1 MKKVLAG
8 LAMLGMAAALCAA
21 QSDKK
26 SADVTRSISGMVTL
40 GDSTTPATGAIVFLK
55 NLKSL
60 EVRSF
65 ITKEKGEYHFSELS
79 PDIDYE
85 VHAESKSEKSPNR
98 TLSSFDSRKAAVM
111 NLKLPAGQKEPT
123 KK

>member
-55 NLKSL
+55 NLISL

-85 VHAESKSEKSPNR
+85 IHAESKSQKSPNR
-98 TLSSFDSRKAAVM
+98 TLSSFDSRRTAVI
-111 NLKLPAGQKEPT
+111 NLKLPANEKGPAK
-123 KK
+123 